1 MSDWLPVA
9 IEQLARGEACA
20 LITVVRTQGSTPR
33 EAGAQMLLYGETQ
46 RGTIGGGKLE
56 HDATERARA
65 LLASNHREVGTTQT
79 YNLGATLGQC
89 CGGKIELLIERLSS
103 AALPLL
109 MRRSELSARGERFIG
124 VSALGPQ
131 SALRRAIVT
140 LSASTGDAIDRRA
153 VAEAQRILSGTE
165 RLQAPRWL
173 DLEDSSARILLDAEL
188 DQGLPIV
195 LFGAGHVGR
204 ALVQV
209 LAPLGWSIT
218 WVETRDDAFP
228 RDVPQ
233 GVQRVATA
241 VPEACI
247 DEARP
252 RSAFLIMTHDHG
264 LDFTLSERVLRRT
277 DYSFCGLIGSR
288 TKREKFVHR
297 LAARGVPLS
306 AIERLVC
313 PIGIPARSGKAPY
326 EVAIA
331 VAAQLLQVRAASK
344 EGAR

>member
-1 MSDWLPVA
+1 MSDWLPSA
-9 IEQLARGEACA
+9 IERLARGEACA
-20 LITVVRTQGSTPR
+20 LITVVRAQGSTPR
-33 EAGAQMLLYGETQ
+33 EAGAQMLLCGEAQ
-46 RGTIGGGKLE
+46 HGTIGGGKLE

-65 LLASNHREVGTTQT
+65 LLASSDGDIGTTQT

-109 MRRSELSARGERFIG
+109 MRRSELSAQDERFIA
-124 VSALGPQ
+124 VTALGPD
-131 SALRRAIVT
+131 SALRRAVVT
-140 LSASTGDAIDRRA
+140 LSANTGDAIDRRA
-153 VAEAQRILSGTE
+153 VAEAQRILRGPE

-173 DLEDSSARILLDAEL
+173 ELEDASARILLDAEH
-188 DQGLPIV
+188 DRGLSVV

-209 LAPLGWSIT
+209 LAPLGWPIT

-228 RDVPQ
+228 PDASP
-233 GVQRVATA
+233 GVQRVATD

-247 DEARP
+247 DEAAP

-264 LDFTLSERVLRRT
+264 LDFTLSERVLRRA
-277 DYSFCGLIGSR
+277 DYAFCGLIGSR

-331 VAAQLLQVRAASK
+331 IAAQLLQVRAASK
-344 EGAR
+344 EGKR